1 MMNTKAW
8 DQAGVRARLRT
19 ATVGIA
25 GLGGLGSNVA
35 VALARSGVGRLI
47 LVDCDRVEESNLN
60 RQQYVRADVGRLK
73 TEALVEYLRRID
85 PETHLE
91 AHAVRLTP
99 DNIPQVFAAASIVAE
114 CLDWAETK
122 AMFVRTCL
130 ETLAPR
136 GVKVVAVS
144 GLAGW
149 GPANAITTHAV
160 SPYFAMAGDLQTD
173 VRTTPVLLASRVG
186 IAALHEAHQIIRWIL
201 EEQ

>member
-1 MMNTKAW
+1 MITSSW

-25 GLGGLGSNVA
+25 GLGGLGSTVA

-60 RQQYVRADVGRLK
+60 RQHYVRTDVGRLK
-73 TEALVEYLRRID
+73 TEALVEYLQCID
-85 PETHLE
+85 PATQLE
-91 AHAVRLTP
+91 PQAVRLTP
-99 DNIPQVFAAASIVAE
+99 ENIAQVFAGAALVAE

-130 ETLAPR
+130 ATLVPR
-136 GVKVVAVS
+136 GVKLVAVS

-149 GPANAITTHAV
+149 GPANAITTHVV
-160 SPYFAMAGDLQTD
+160 SPSFAMVGDLQTE
-173 VRTTPVLLASRVG
+173 VRATPVLLASRVG
-186 IAALHEAHQIIRWIL
+186 IAALHEANQIIRWIL
-201 EEQ
+201 EED

>member
-1 MMNTKAW
+1 MYTTSW

-19 ATVGIA
+19 VTVGIA

-47 LVDCDRVEESNLN
+47 LVDYDRVEASNLN
-60 RQQYVRADVGRLK
+60 RQQYMRTDVGRLK
-73 TEALVEYLRRID
+73 TEALAEYLQRID
-85 PETHLE
+85 PAIQLE
-91 AHAVRLTP
+91 SYALQLTP
-99 DNIPQVFAAASIVAE
+99 ANIPEIFAAATIVAE

-130 ETLAPR
+130 ATLVPR
-136 GVKVVAVS
+136 GVKLVAAS

-160 SPYFAMAGDLQTD
+160 SPHFALVGDLQTE
-173 VRTTPVLLASRVG
+173 VRATPVLLASRVG

-201 EEQ
+201 EED